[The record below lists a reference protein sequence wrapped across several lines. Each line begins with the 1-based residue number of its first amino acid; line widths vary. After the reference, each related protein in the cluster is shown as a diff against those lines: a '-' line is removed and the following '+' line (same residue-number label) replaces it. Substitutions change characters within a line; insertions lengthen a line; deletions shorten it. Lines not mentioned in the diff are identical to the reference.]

1 MSKTKERS
9 AQGAGAPAQPRGP
22 VAPPRVSA
30 RRRRPGLIALAVL
43 LITGGGAGGAVLLME
58 SGQRTEVVTVVRH
71 VPVGQVVTDRD
82 LGKASVALDPV
93 LKAVKAADRGD
104 VVGKRAAVELTPG
117 SLLSRGQ
124 VTADSL
130 VKAGEQVVPLGLKP
144 EQVPASS
151 LAPGQRVQIVRVP
164 GEDGQGSQTQADPIP
179 AHVVKVGDP
188 TPGTGASVVDVA
200 AAKAEAPLLASW
212 ASTGNIRLLIDGG
225 S

>member
-9 AQGAGAPAQPRGP
+9 TQSAGVPAQPRGP

-82 LGKASVALDPV
+82 LGQASVALDPV
-93 LKAVKAADRGD
+93 LKAVKAADRDD

-130 VKAGEQVVPLGLKP
+130 VKTGEQVVPLGLRP

-151 LAPGQRVQIVRVP
+151 LVPGQRVQVVRVP
-164 GEDGQGSQTQADPIP
+164 GEDQQGSGTQADPIP
-179 AHVVKVGDP
+179 ARVVKVGDP
-188 TPGTGASVVDVA
+188 TPGTGSVVVDVA
-200 AAKAEAPLLASW
+200 AAEAEAPLLASW

>member
-1 MSKTKERS
+1 M
-9 AQGAGAPAQPRGP
+9 AQPRGP

-71 VPVGQVVTDRD
+71 VPVGQVVTDQD
-82 LGKASVALDPV
+82 LGEASVALDPV
-93 LKAVKAADRGD
+93 LKAVKAADRGN

-164 GEDGQGSQTQADPIP
+164 GEDQQDSQTQADPIA

>member
-1 MSKTKERS
+1 
-9 AQGAGAPAQPRGP
+9 
-22 VAPPRVSA
+22 
-30 RRRRPGLIALAVL
+30 
-43 LITGGGAGGAVLLME
+43 ME

-71 VPVGQVVTDRD
+71 VPVGQVVTERD
-82 LGKASVALDPV
+82 LGEASVALDPV
-93 LKAVKAADRGD
+93 LTAVKAADRGD

-117 SLLSRGQ
+117 SLLSQGQ

-164 GEDGQGSQTQADPIP
+164 GEDQQDSQTQAEPIS

>member
-1 MSKTKERS
+1 M
-9 AQGAGAPAQPRGP
+9 
-22 VAPPRVSA
+22 APPRVSA

-82 LGKASVALDPV
+82 LGEASVALDPV

-130 VKAGEQVVPLGLKP
+130 VTAGEQVVPLGLKP

-164 GEDGQGSQTQADPIP
+164 GEDQQGSQTQADPIA

>member
-1 MSKTKERS
+1 M
-9 AQGAGAPAQPRGP
+9 
-22 VAPPRVSA
+22 V
-30 RRRRPGLIALAVL
+30 
-43 LITGGGAGGAVLLME
+43 LITGGGAGGAVLLLE

-71 VPVGQVVTDRD
+71 VQVGQVVTDRD
-82 LGKASVALDPV
+82 LGEASVALDPV

-151 LAPGQRVQIVRVP
+151 LAPGQGVQVVRVP
-164 GEDGQGSQTQADPIP
+164 GEDQQGGQTQADPIP
-179 AHVVKVGDP
+179 AHVVKVGGA
-188 TPGTGASVVDVA
+188 TPGTGAVVVDVA
-200 AAKAEAPLLASW
+200 AAKSEAPLLASW

>member
-1 MSKTKERS
+1 M
-9 AQGAGAPAQPRGP
+9 
-22 VAPPRVSA
+22 APPRVSA

-43 LITGGGAGGAVLLME
+43 LITGGGAGGALLLME

-82 LGKASVALDPV
+82 LGEASVALDPV
-93 LKAVKAADRGD
+93 LKAVKAVDRGD

-117 SLLSRGQ
+117 SLLSHGQ
-124 VTADSL
+124 VTGSSL
-130 VKAGEQVVPLGLKP
+130 VKAGEQVVPVGLKP
-144 EQVPASS
+144 EQVPASA

-164 GEDGQGSQTQADPIP
+164 GEDQETSRTQAEPIP

-188 TPGTGASVVDVA
+188 TPGTGSVVVDVA

-212 ASTGNIRLLIDGG
+212 ASTGNIRLLIDAQGG

>member
-9 AQGAGAPAQPRGP
+9 TQSAGGMAQPRGP

-82 LGKASVALDPV
+82 LGEASVALDPV

-164 GEDGQGSQTQADPIP
+164 GEDQQGSQTQAEPIS

-200 AAKAEAPLLASW
+200 TAKAEAPLLASW